1 MVIFMDSTIY
11 RFNTCLDSPKT
22 GHRLKH
28 NIFLEDQAKYGRSRP
43 SCMVPVDH
51 AESAIQTYQ
60 STLPVERNKSL
71 GTFILDSLVTAGH
84 ELRTRHLQAYD
95 RHLTSLDHRP
105 DGDLMEPFK
114 AAKKRAEQM
123 KAQNYPK
130 FSEELDAVDVH
141 LKHIQTLYQKFWATP
156 RKPPSSRATRGSS
169 RRELDAAAS
178 DIARQFVEG
187 PPGCAAFL
195 TPDLTA
201 IKASRA
207 YALSASFGF
216 AMAYRDLCTIKAMAS
231 EHVPTARTFA
241 ETMSI
246 APSFLRV
253 LGENSGE

>member
-1 MVIFMDSTIY
+1 MDSTNY

-22 GHRLKH
+22 GHRLIH
-28 NIFLEDQAKYGRSRP
+28 DIFLKDQAEYGRLRP
-43 SCMVPVDH
+43 SCMVPMDH

-60 STLPVERNKSL
+60 SAPPVERNKSL

-95 RHLTSLDHRP
+95 RHFTSLDQRL
-105 DGDLMEPFK
+105 DNDLMKPLISATER
-114 AAKKRAEQM
+114 AKQM
-123 KAQNYPK
+123 KEQKYPK
-130 FSEELDAVDVH
+130 FSEELAAVVAHVKDV
-141 LKHIQTLYQKFWATP
+141 QTLYQKFWATP
-156 RKPPSSRATRGSS
+156 RKPLKTRSTKGSN
-169 RRELDAAAS
+169 RRELDTAAA

-187 PPGCAAFL
+187 PPGCATFL
-195 TPDLTA
+195 TPNLTA
-201 IKASRA
+201 IKASLA
-207 YALSASFGF
+207 YSYSASFGF

>member
-1 MVIFMDSTIY
+1 MDSTNY

-28 NIFLEDQAKYGRSRP
+28 NIFLEDQAKYGRPRP
-43 SCMVPVDH
+43 SCMVPIDH

-141 LKHIQTLYQKFWATP
+141 LKHIRTLYQKFWATP

-187 PPGCAAFL
+187 PPGCADFL
-195 TPDLTA
+195 DARPH
-201 IKASRA
+201 
-207 YALSASFGF
+207 
-216 AMAYRDLCTIKAMAS
+216 RDQGVTRICPLCFVWVRDGI
-231 EHVPTARTFA
+231 
-241 ETMSI
+241 
-246 APSFLRV
+246 
-253 LGENSGE
+253 

>member
-1 MVIFMDSTIY
+1 MDSTNY

-22 GHRLKH
+22 GHRLKDD
-28 NIFLEDQAKYGRSRP
+28 IFLEDRAEYGRPRP
-43 SCMVPVDH
+43 SCMVVDRV
-51 AESAIQTYQ
+51 ESGIQTHQ
-60 STLPVERNKSL
+60 STLPVKRNKSL
-71 GTFILDSLVTAGH
+71 GIFILDSLVTAGH

-95 RHLTSLDHRP
+95 MHLTSLDHRP
-105 DGDLMEPFK
+105 DDDLMGPFK

-123 KAQNYPK
+123 KKQNYLK

-141 LKHIQTLYQKFWATP
+141 VKHVQTLYQKFWA
-156 RKPPSSRATRGSS
+156 KPSSSRATKGSS
-169 RRELDAAAS
+169 RRELDTAAS

-207 YALSASFGF
+207 YTLSASFGF